1 MSEFYEKLKTYVGRE
16 VGDAMAGPDDVNV
29 AMIRHWCEAM
39 GDTNPIYTDPEA
51 AAHSVHGGIVAPPT
65 MLQAWVMRPFGSG
78 RPAPT
83 NNPYVELL
91 ALLDTD
97 FPSVVATNCEQ
108 TYNRYLRPGDKIS
121 MRTVI
126 DSVSEEKTTGLG
138 TGHFVTSRQ
147 DYYANDGELVGS
159 MLFRILRF
167 RPAQKAATARSVAPE
182 GLSERSESE
191 PTGAGG
197 APAPER
203 KERGNSARPRPSTSA
218 DQGWH
223 FDAMHNDGKFLVQ
236 KCTSCG
242 TVRYPTGPMCRSCN
256 ALAWEPVEVSPHGTV
271 YSFVVTHYPVVPS
284 FDYPLPIVLVDLP
297 VNGTTVRVVGNA
309 IDCDPAAIVV
319 GQPAELVVQRV
330 DDTLSLPFFRVTT
343 GAAS

>member
-39 GDTNPIYTDPEA
+39 GDTNPVYTDPDA
-51 AAHSVHGGIVAPPT
+51 AAHSVHGGIVAPPA

-91 ALLDTD
+91 ALLDAD

-121 MRTVI
+121 MRTLI
-126 DSVSEEKTTGLG
+126 DSVSDEKTTGLG

-167 RPAQKAATARSVAPE
+167 RPAPNKVEAAAPATAPK
-182 GLSERSESE
+182 
-191 PTGAGG
+191 P
-197 APAPER
+197 P
-203 KERGNSARPRPSTSA
+203 RPRPSTSA

-236 KCTSCG
+236 KCTTCG

-256 ALAWEPVEVSPHGTV
+256 ALAWEPVEVSPHGTI

-284 FDYPLPIVLVDLP
+284 FDYPLPILLVDLP
-297 VNGTTVRVVGNA
+297 VEGITVRVVGNA
-309 IDCDPAAIVV
+309 IDCDPADIVV
-319 GQPAELVVQRV
+319 GQRAELVVQRV

-343 GAAS
+343 GATS

>member
-39 GDTNPIYTDPEA
+39 GDTNPVYTDPDA

-167 RPAQKAATARSVAPE
+167 RPSGLPRSF
-182 GLSERSESE
+182 RS
-191 PTGAGG
+191 GAG
-197 APAPER
+197 APPAPVGSDSLR
-203 KERGNSARPRPSTSA
+203 SDNPSGRGDDRVRPPRPRPSTSA
-218 DQGWH
+218 DPGWH
-223 FDAMHNDGKFLVQ
+223 FDAMHNDGTFLVQ

-256 ALAWEPVEVSPHGTV
+256 ALAWEPVEVSPHGTI

-284 FDYPLPIVLVDLP
+284 FDYPLPILLVDLP
-297 VNGTTVRVVGNA
+297 VEGITVRVVGNA
-309 IDCDPAAIVV
+309 IDCDPADIVV

-343 GAAS
+343 GATS

>member
-39 GDTNPIYTDPEA
+39 GDTNPVYTDPDA

-167 RPAQKAATARSVAPE
+167 RPAPKKVEAAAPATAPK
-182 GLSERSESE
+182 
-191 PTGAGG
+191 P
-197 APAPER
+197 P
-203 KERGNSARPRPSTSA
+203 RPRPSTSA
-218 DQGWH
+218 DQGRRPGSSTQ
-223 FDAMHNDGKFLVQ
+223 A
-236 KCTSCG
+236 
-242 TVRYPTGPMCRSCN
+242 
-256 ALAWEPVEVSPHGTV
+256 AA
-271 YSFVVTHYPVVPS
+271 
-284 FDYPLPIVLVDLP
+284 VDLCRP
-297 VNGTTVRVVGNA
+297 GMAFR
-309 IDCDPAAIVV
+309 CDAQRRHVPR
-319 GQPAELVVQRV
+319 AEVHVMRHGSLSDRADVPFVQRPR
-330 DDTLSLPFFRVTT
+330 LGT
-343 GAAS
+343 G